1 MATDYQRMKRKRLGL
16 GTWRIVRYADD
27 FVLLVSGVRAHA
39 EALREVVAEVLA
51 PIGLRL
57 SEAKTS
63 VCHIDEGFDFLGFRI
78 QRKLKRGSH
87 KRYVYTFASAKSIAN
102 VRRKVKALTRRS
114 TFGMT

>member
-1 MATDYQRMKRKRLGL
+1 
-16 GTWRIVRYADD
+16 
-27 FVLLVSGVRAHA
+27 
-39 EALREVVAEVLA
+39 
-51 PIGLRL
+51 
-57 SEAKTS
+57 